1 MAERRMFAK
10 SIIDSDDF
18 LDMPMSARLL
28 YYDLSMRADDDGFVN
43 APKRISKL
51 TGASDDDLKVLCA
64 KRYIIPFDS
73 GIVVIRHWKIHNY
86 IQNDRYKETMY
97 KDEKKSLDIQG
108 KVYEKRTDNTLQED
122 ITNECIQNVSKMDT
136 QVRLG
141 KASQGKNSLG
151 KARNDDLEVKSIGE
165 VITDRPTLADISNY
179 IELKKYKVIPERFY
193 SYYSQREFPKN
204 WKAVIDKWEA
214 NEFKRTTKP
223 KSHEFTTTDPNTITK
238 DTFGCSYIFEE
249 EK

>member
-108 KVYEKRTDNTLQED
+108 KVYEKKTDNTLQED
-122 ITNECIQNVSKMDT
+122 ITNECIQNVSRMDT

-141 KASQGKNSLG
+141 KVRKGKYRKDKSVREENRTYDDSNNPELDRERLNELL
-151 KARNDDLEVKSIGE
+151 KRRNI
-165 VITDRPTLADISNY
+165 
-179 IELKKYKVIPERFY
+179 
-193 SYYSQREFPKN
+193 
-204 WKAVIDKWEA
+204 
-214 NEFKRTTKP
+214 
-223 KSHEFTTTDPNTITK
+223 
-238 DTFGCSYIFEE
+238 CSES
-249 EK
+249 